1 MPRLLP
7 MSLTSLSVH
16 TAELRL
22 EMVFV
27 FDAGTLE
34 GSKLKEKVHLG
45 FFFFSGDCLLPHAQ
59 IRREIWCMGKS

>member
-7 MSLTSLSVH
+7 MSLTCLSVH

-27 FDAGTLE
+27 LDAGTLE
-34 GSKLKEKVHLG
+34 GSKLKEKV
-45 FFFFSGDCLLPHAQ
+45 D
-59 IRREIWCMGKS
+59 

>member
-1 MPRLLP
+1 
-7 MSLTSLSVH
+7 MSLTCLSVH

-45 FFFFSGDCLLPHAQ
+45 KSHFHTTLMNCYSGLLLH
-59 IRREIWCMGKS
+59 C